1 MERAIPHGVRPTL
14 VGLEPGALLAGATI
28 MLWLQERRA
37 DFALA
42 TYGEDPLGAPLARAL
57 GARSL
62 PSDIAV
68 IDALDRIEAP
78 ILIGAG
84 AALDLASA
92 LLGSQPRPPARIAL
106 VGLGAEVCA
115 GVDPEH
121 TAARL
126 AACAAEGALIAR
138 TVLHPR
144 GTLARAWLELV
155 EDVHHAI
162 GPARQ
167 LPIVD
172 AIRAAL
178 FGKHGRVA
186 VDLAA
191 RERPALVTPETASIV
206 WLDPARMSPPADRGS
221 GTRR

>member
-1 MERAIPHGVRPTL
+1 MERAIADGVRPTL

-28 MLWLQERRA
+28 MFWLQERGA

-42 TYGEDPLGAPLARAL
+42 TCGEDPLAAPLARAL
-57 GARSL
+57 AARSL
-62 PSDIAV
+62 PAAITV
-68 IDALDRIEAP
+68 LDMLDGIEAP

-84 AALDLASA
+84 GAIDAALG
-92 LLGSQPRPPARIAL
+92 LLEGSPRSGARIAL
-106 VGLGAEVCA
+106 VGLGAEVCVGIEA
-115 GVDPEH
+115 ER

-126 AACAAEGALIAR
+126 AACLAEGSLIDR
-138 TVLHPR
+138 TLLQPR
-144 GTLARAWLELV
+144 GTIARAWIELV
-155 EDVHHAI
+155 EDVHHEI

-191 RERPALVTPETASIV
+191 RDCPALVTLDTASIL
-206 WLDPARMSPPADRGS
+206 WLDPARMTLGS
-221 GTRR
+221 SAR